1 MLFRQRYKN
10 LISVT
15 HLQLY
20 LAVNLGNMPIYTLY
34 FKKNTTVFI
43 FKLLL
48 SLFGMLLLLNTGYKE
63 KNNQLVLLGIFFL
76 MFGIAQFVKK
86 GLQFNVKTLQY
97 RKFHSLFSVKAG
109 KWTACNS
116 VRYIAIYQV
125 TKTKYSFV
133 LRRVPPL
140 KQIAY
145 QLSFFY
151 ANENPSII
159 YIGENYEDVK
169 KAGNKIA
176 DFLNLPKLDASP
188 SKHEWVDNF

>member
-97 RKFHSLFSVKAG
+97 RKFHSLFSVKVG